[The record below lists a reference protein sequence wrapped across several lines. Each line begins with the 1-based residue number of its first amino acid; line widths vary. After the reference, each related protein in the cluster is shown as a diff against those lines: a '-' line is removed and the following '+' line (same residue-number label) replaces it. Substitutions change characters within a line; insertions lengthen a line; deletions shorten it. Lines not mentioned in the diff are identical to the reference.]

1 MVLKKYTF
9 QSTEAHFIVLTCA
22 TSLLIASSFMINPP
36 AKGQQQPPAAEEQKL
51 LAMTGKITF
60 LRVNDVGT
68 GYGPASDNIDA
79 EAIVKLDTAPDRA
92 FGLTLRNDES
102 FASHQKMFEITQDA
116 FDNDRVISIDF
127 LSTPPQKNEII
138 VGATITK

>member
-9 QSTEAHFIVLTCA
+9 QKTEAHLIVLTCA
-22 TSLLIASSFMINPP
+22 MSLLIASSFIINSP

-68 GYGPASDNIDA
+68 GYGPASDKIDA

-102 FASHQKMFEITQDA
+102 FASHQKIFEIMQDA

-127 LSTPPQKNEII
+127 LSTPPQKNGII